1 MNWTIPGTTLE
12 GQRENADR
20 TDGLFQ
26 SMFLAGGLTLSQVSS
41 ITGLETYT
49 IQNWVKRGF
58 LAPPQSKR
66 YSMEQVCRIII
77 INMLKG
83 ALPLE
88 KICGMLS
95 YINGDLTDEAD
106 DIIDDAVLYF
116 MFVKLAAR
124 ARHIGG
130 TQNWDDALEEA
141 TASYVEPHPG
151 ARERVTKVL
160 RTMLMAQLIDVGVPL
175 VGLSFSFAVDVD
187 TEDIGGFDGV
197 FAELPDF
204 VQITI

>member
-41 ITGLETYT
+41 ITGLETYA

-58 LAPPQSKR
+58 LAPPQNKR
-66 YSMEQVCRIII
+66 YNMEQVCRIII

-88 KICGMLS
+88 QICSLIS
-95 YINGDLTDEAD
+95 YINGSLTDESD

-116 MFVKLAAR
+116 KFVSLAAR

-130 TQNWDDALEEA
+130 SKEWGEALTEVME
-141 TASYVEPHPG
+141 SYAAPYPG
-151 ARERVTKVL
+151 AREKVTKVL
-160 RTMLMAQLIDVGVPL
+160 QIMLTAWIAAQLRDQTNRMI
-175 VGLSFSFAVDVD
+175 
-187 TEDIGGFDGV
+187 
-197 FAELPDF
+197 AELA
-204 VQITI
+204 Q